1 MHEQRAA
8 HSGAAPRA
16 SASVAVVDSREDAP
30 MSAMPLLLPIFK
42 LARSRA
48 LPFVP
53 IRPLLAPAAVAPA
66 RTGTRTADRHA
77 TAGPWRRSA
86 S

>member
-1 MHEQRAA
+1 
-8 HSGAAPRA
+8 
-16 SASVAVVDSREDAP
+16 
-30 MSAMPLLLPIFK
+30 MPLLLPIFK

-66 RTGTRTADRHA
+66 RTHTADRHA
-77 TAGPWRRSA
+77 TAGPWRRTA

>member
-1 MHEQRAA
+1 MPE
-8 HSGAAPRA
+8 
-16 SASVAVVDSREDAP
+16 
-30 MSAMPLLLPIFK
+30 MPLLLPIFK

-53 IRPLLAPAAVAPA
+53 IRPLLAPAAVAPTRA
-66 RTGTRTADRHA
+66 RTTAGHT
-77 TAGPWRRSA
+77 TAGPWRRIA

>member
-1 MHEQRAA
+1 
-8 HSGAAPRA
+8 
-16 SASVAVVDSREDAP
+16 
-30 MSAMPLLLPIFK
+30 MSAMPMLLPIFK

-66 RTGTRTADRHA
+66 RAGTRSSGDRHA
-77 TAGPWRRSA
+77 LAGPWRRIGS
-86 S
+86 

>member
-1 MHEQRAA
+1 MPAT
-8 HSGAAPRA
+8 
-16 SASVAVVDSREDAP
+16 
-30 MSAMPLLLPIFK
+30 PLLLPIFK
-42 LARSRA
+42 LARSRS

-66 RTGTRTADRHA
+66 RSDNRPSSG
-77 TAGPWRRSA
+77 RRARDLRRIA